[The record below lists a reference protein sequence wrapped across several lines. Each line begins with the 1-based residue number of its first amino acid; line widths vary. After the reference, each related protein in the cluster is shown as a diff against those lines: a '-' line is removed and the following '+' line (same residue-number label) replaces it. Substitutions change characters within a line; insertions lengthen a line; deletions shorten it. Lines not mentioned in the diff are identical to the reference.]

1 MFETDTIPSE
11 WVNRCNAMDEIWVPT
26 EFHRQTFA
34 AAGVLP
40 TKLVV
45 IPEPVDV
52 DRFTPDLAWPKNRQ
66 KLLHRLT
73 GRAVVG
79 KRDVSSLANN
89 HMRDPSTSTQFL
101 SIFKWETR
109 KGWEILLEAYV
120 SEFSAEDNV
129 RLVLLTNAFHTNADL
144 SDQVQAFVE
153 RLTAKGT
160 SSPPYIEV
168 IDTHVAEKDLPYL
181 YKMSD
186 VFVLPSHGEG
196 WGRPHVEAM
205 AMQVPVIAT
214 NWSGPTAYLDETN
227 GFPLSIDG
235 LVTVR
240 EGPFRKFNKW
250 AQPSTAHLR
259 QLLRFT
265 HEHPEV
271 VESRGLRAREDMVRR
286 FNPRVV
292 ANQVVQR
299 LQDIYQILEDEGAV

>member
-168 IDTHVAEKDLPYL
+168 HRTAAATQCTTRLRIVQIT
-181 YKMSD
+181 
-186 VFVLPSHGEG
+186 VLRKVHGAG
-196 WGRPHVEAM
+196 KQR
-205 AMQVPVIAT
+205 T
-214 NWSGPTAYLDETN
+214 
-227 GFPLSIDG
+227 
-235 LVTVR
+235 R
-240 EGPFRKFNKW
+240 
-250 AQPSTAHLR
+250 STAPPCKPACSH
-259 QLLRFT
+259 
-265 HEHPEV
+265 V
-271 VESRGLRAREDMVRR
+271 
-286 FNPRVV
+286 
-292 ANQVVQR
+292 
-299 LQDIYQILEDEGAV
+299 